1 MAPNSAQWNFFVADM
16 AAVNRTKT
24 PFVVVQVHRLM
35 YAAAASSNVSFPIDA
50 RTARAVNAGTA
61 VRATLR
67 ITQGTTSRSV
77 TVTLRRL
84 SASARSRLLSQG
96 RN

>member
-1 MAPNSAQWNFFVADM
+1 VMRSV
-16 AAVNRTKT
+16 
-24 PFVVVQVHRLM
+24 
-35 YAAAASSNVSFPIDA
+35 A